1 MTMAWSST
9 FILCVAHGSRC
20 RVKPPASPVSQMHLA
35 AMYARPTLLELAS
48 PSICEGLRF
57 RQGDGQGRWLT
68 VENDGQLGLVSVRHL
83 FRPVE
88 LAGATRRLRR
98 LTGDETPYL
107 SSSRVP
113 NRHSRSASKL
123 APRLCRCGPLPTLR
137 NGVYRLAFGAMLPIV
152 VALYG
157 ELDCQPTPLYRGDS
171 VEAWVHG
178 PHAFGGPSCC
188 PQSRMHKPVPH
199 GRSLWACRSLGA
211 LAQCEVEESSPTE
224 NGLRG
229 LLVEGACLRGWA
241 GRPGH
246 SGRSWSS
253 SSFATTE
260 NPVRVP

>member
-1 MTMAWSST
+1 MAWSST

-35 AMYARPTLLELAS
+35 AMFARPRLLELPS

-57 RQGDGQGRWLT
+57 RQGGGLGRWLT

-137 NGVYRLAFGAMLPIV
+137 NGVYRLA
-152 VALYG
+152 
-157 ELDCQPTPLYRGDS
+157 
-171 VEAWVHG
+171 
-178 PHAFGGPSCC
+178 
-188 PQSRMHKPVPH
+188 
-199 GRSLWACRSLGA
+199 
-211 LAQCEVEESSPTE
+211 LAAIGSFPF
-224 NGLRG
+224 R
-229 LLVEGACLRGWA
+229 
-241 GRPGH
+241 GRPCCALPTSAVLGGASAILPPLAH
-246 SGRSWSS
+246 RRPFRQLSEVLGQRGCAGADRACHPVHRACACPTSS
-253 SSFATTE
+253 SSIPTHSVCPSFA
-260 NPVRVP
+260 

>member
-1 MTMAWSST
+1 MVQPSRHPHARYRSGWVIPPAPVRPACHCLWFGRGSST
-9 FILCVAHGSRC
+9 A
-20 RVKPPASPVSQMHLA
+20 
-35 AMYARPTLLELAS
+35 
-48 PSICEGLRF
+48 
-57 RQGDGQGRWLT
+57 
-68 VENDGQLGLVSVRHL
+68 
-83 FRPVE
+83 
-88 LAGATRRLRR
+88 LRR
-98 LTGDETPYL
+98 SDILLCRRGPLRRTGDETPYL
-107 SSSRVP
+107 RSSRVP